1 MSKGKSSVRSARKP
15 SLSRI
20 KSTESGLL
28 KWEGKAIL
36 FGNRIKKIDTDLKN
50 LDKSNVR
57 LKATQRIKL
66 MKSKTSFDVMQK
78 AAQKKVKDFGDR
90 LTGYSSVKW

>member
-1 MSKGKSSVRSARKP
+1 MSRGKSSVRSSRKP

-28 KWEGKAIL
+28 KWEGKAVY
-36 FGNRIKKIDTDLKN
+36 FSNKIKEIDTDLNN
-50 LDKSNVR
+50 LNKSKVR
-57 LKATQRIKL
+57 LKATRRIKL
-66 MKSKTSFDVMQK
+66 MKSKTSFDVKQK
-78 AAQKKVKDFGDR
+78 AAQKKAKDFGDR

>member
-1 MSKGKSSVRSARKP
+1 MARRTRSVRSSRKP

-20 KSTESGLL
+20 KSTEGGLL

-66 MKSKTSFDVMQK
+66 MKSKTSFDVKQK
-78 AAQKKVKDFGDR
+78 AAQKKAKDFGDR
-90 LTGYSSVKW
+90 LTGYSAVQW